1 MSTGRW
7 RARSRSV
14 LLQQIGSHL
23 HLSLWNGAGSTFPDS
38 ADDRGLGLF
47 KAGTQILTAADPLPD
62 DLRDAL
68 IKIRAD
74 VCTNLS
80 QVGDRTFDDP
90 SPV

>member
-47 KAGTQILTAADPLPD
+47 KAGTQILTAAYPLPD

-68 IKIRAD
+68 IKIRAGR
-74 VCTNLS
+74 VH
-80 QVGDRTFDDP
+80 
-90 SPV
+90 